1 MLKKLINSKRPLKI
15 AELAGMFQVSK
26 RTVRYDLDAIDN
38 FLKDNNLPQL
48 LRKPKVG
55 VKFDGTLE
63 DEEKLFSLLDQVNF
77 TNYVLSQK
85 ERINFIISELIQ
97 QKDYTN
103 INYLADKLSVSRS
116 TVVKDLRKVR
126 EWLRSHGLEL
136 SAVPRRG
143 LKIAGEEK
151 QLRRAAIELL
161 TENLDIYR
169 FLDVFKETMHFS
181 RENLFDNYGAKLFKD
196 IDIKYIEECLKIA
209 EKELDIV
216 FSDAAFSGFVVHLA
230 MAIKRIKLGKDIVM
244 PQEELE
250 SLKITKEFAV
260 ASNIAK
266 MLEEHYRIS
275 IPIEEIGYIA
285 IHLLGSTTARVK
297 DIEDENWM
305 EYQILVQQIISLVSN
320 NMGVDLFQDK
330 QLFDGLLE
338 HLRPTVYR
346 LRHDLSI
353 KNPILDEIKLN
364 YKELF
369 EIVKVSLKPL
379 EVYTQKSIPDEEVGY
394 FVLHFGAALE
404 RLKSKDIAKPK
415 ILVVCGT
422 GIGTAKLLSSRLQ
435 SIFDIDIVDAVS
447 YRQAKEVLKE
457 KKVDLI
463 VSSIPVREEEMGLK
477 VLVVNPLLKE
487 GDIRRLKSYIT
498 TVKRQ
503 YDGENKVD
511 EIIKVVEKYAD
522 IKEREKL
529 KKDLMRL
536 FKIPSIHSCER
547 GDVQPVLKDVL
558 VEDTIK
564 LNVEA
569 KDWEEAI
576 RIGGELLVKK
586 GYAMPSYIEAM
597 INNVKKTGPYIV
609 IAPGIAMPHAR
620 PEEGA
625 KRVGMSLITLKNPVN
640 FGNKDNDPVKI
651 VVCLCA
657 VDHSSHLKAL
667 AELVQ
672 LLGDKEKE
680 KVKKISEAKEV
691 KEVIS
696 LISQ

>member
-48 LRKPKVG
+48 LRKPNVG
-55 VKFDGTLE
+55 VKFSPALE
-63 DEEKLFSLLDQVNF
+63 DEKRLFSLLNQSNF
-77 TNYVLSQK
+77 ADYVLSQK

-97 QKDYTN
+97 QKDYIN
-103 INYLADKLSVSRS
+103 INQLADMLKVSRS
-116 TVVKDLRKVR
+116 TVLKDLKKVR
-126 EWLRSHGLEL
+126 NWLSSHGLEL
-136 SAVPRRG
+136 VALPRRG
-143 LKIAGEEK
+143 LKIIGEEK

-161 TENLDIYR
+161 TETVDIYR
-169 FLDVFKETMHFS
+169 FLEVFKESLYFS
-181 RENLFDNYGAKLFKD
+181 REELFDGYGAKLFKD
-196 IDIKYIEECLKIA
+196 IDIKYIEECLKVA
-209 EKELDIV
+209 ERELNIV
-216 FSDAAFSGFVVHLA
+216 FSDAAFSGFVVHIA

-266 MLEEHYRIS
+266 MLEEYYNVS

-285 IHLLGSTTARVK
+285 VHLLGSTTTK
-297 DIEDENWM
+297 TKNIQDENWM
-305 EYQILVQQIISLVSN
+305 EYQILVHQIISLVSSN
-320 NMGVDLFQDK
+320 LSIDLSKDK

-346 LRHDLSI
+346 LRHDLGI

-369 EIVKVSLKPL
+369 EIVKISLKPL
-379 EVYTQKSIPDEEVGY
+379 EVYTQKSVPDEEVGY

-447 YRQAKEVLKE
+447 YRQAKEVIKE

-463 VSSIPVREEEMGLK
+463 VSSIPVREED
-477 VLVVNPLLKE
+477 VNVRAVVVNPLLKE
-487 GDIRRLKSYIT
+487 RDIRRLENYIT
-498 TVKRQ
+498 RVKRK
-503 YDGENKVD
+503 YDEANKVE
-511 EIIKVVEKYAD
+511 EIIKAVEKYAD
-522 IKEREKL
+522 IREREKL
-529 KKDLMRL
+529 KEELMK
-536 FKIPSIHSCER
+536 FFEIPSIHNCER

-558 VEDTIK
+558 VEDTIV

-576 RIGGELLVKK
+576 RIGGELLVEK
-586 GYAMPSYIEAM
+586 GFATQNYIEAM

-625 KRVGMSLITLKNPVN
+625 KEIGMSLITLKNPVN
-640 FGNKDNDPVKI
+640 FGNKENDPVKI

-667 AELVQ
+667 SELVQ
-672 LLGDKEKE
+672 LLGDKEK
-680 KVKKISEAKEV
+680 VKKILEAKEA
-691 KEVIS
+691 KEIIS
-696 LISQ
+696 LMS

>member
-1 MLKKLINSKRPLKI
+1 MNSKRPLKI
-15 AELAGMFQVSK
+15 AELAGMFQVSI

-48 LRKPKVG
+48 LRKPNVG
-55 VKFDGTLE
+55 VKFSGTLE
-63 DEEKLFSLLDQVNF
+63 DEKRLFSLLNQSNF
-77 TNYVLSQK
+77 ADYVLSQK

-97 QKDYTN
+97 QKDYIN
-103 INYLADKLSVSRS
+103 INQLADMLKVSRS
-116 TVVKDLRKVR
+116 TVLKDLKKVR
-126 EWLRSHGLEL
+126 NWLSSHGLGL
-136 SAVPRRG
+136 VALPRRG
-143 LKIAGEEK
+143 LKIIGEEK

-161 TENLDIYR
+161 TETVDIYR
-169 FLDVFKETMHFS
+169 FLEVFKESLHFS
-181 RENLFDNYGAKLFKD
+181 REELFDGYGAKLFKD
-196 IDIKYIEECLKIA
+196 IDIKYIEECLKVA
-209 EKELDIV
+209 ERELNIV
-216 FSDAAFSGFVVHLA
+216 FSDAAFSGFVVHIA

-266 MLEEHYRIS
+266 MLEEYYNVS

-285 IHLLGSTTARVK
+285 VHLLGSTTTKAKNV
-297 DIEDENWM
+297 EDENWM
-305 EYQILVQQIISLVSN
+305 EYQILVHQIISLVSSN
-320 NMGVDLFQDK
+320 LNIDLSKDK

-346 LRHDLSI
+346 LRHDLGI

-369 EIVKVSLKPL
+369 EIVKISLKPL

-422 GIGTAKLLSSRLQ
+422 GIGTAKFLSSRLQ

-447 YRQAKEVLKE
+447 YRQAKEVIKE

-463 VSSIPVREEEMGLK
+463 VSSIPVQEED
-477 VLVVNPLLKE
+477 VNVRVVVVNPLLKE
-487 GDIRRLKSYIT
+487 RDIRRLENYIT
-498 TVKRQ
+498 KVKRK
-503 YDGENKVD
+503 YDEANKVE
-511 EIIKVVEKYAD
+511 EIMKAVEKYAD
-522 IKEREKL
+522 IREREKL
-529 KKDLMRL
+529 KEELMRL
-536 FKIPSIHSCER
+536 FEIPSIHSCKR

-586 GYAMPSYIEAM
+586 GYAIPSYIEAM

-672 LLGDKEKE
+672 LLGDKEK
-680 KVKKISEAKEV
+680 VKKISEAKEV